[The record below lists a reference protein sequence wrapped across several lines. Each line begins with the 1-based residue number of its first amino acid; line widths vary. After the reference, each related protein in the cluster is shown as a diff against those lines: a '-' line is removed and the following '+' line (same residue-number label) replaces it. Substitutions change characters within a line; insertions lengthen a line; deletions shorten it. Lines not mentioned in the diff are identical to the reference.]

1 MPQDPVSLNATP
13 SPVPITSPNSA
24 GRERPVARRKGYL
37 VALEVEDV
45 ERAVVSAERDHAV
58 GDGDG
63 GRGVGG
69 EDRRHAPA

>member
-1 MPQDPVSLNATP
+1 M
-13 SPVPITSPNSA
+13 
-24 GRERPVARRKGYL
+24 ARRKGYL